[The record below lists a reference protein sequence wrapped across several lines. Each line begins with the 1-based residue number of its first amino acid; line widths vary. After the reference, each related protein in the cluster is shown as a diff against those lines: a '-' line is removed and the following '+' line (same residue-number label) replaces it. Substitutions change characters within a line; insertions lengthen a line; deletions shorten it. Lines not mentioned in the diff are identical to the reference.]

1 MHCFDF
7 TPTLSKRIVSVI
19 TIDRA
24 EDAEP
29 LAQALLDGGLDA
41 MEVTFRTE
49 AAPEAIRRIKA
60 AFPKVHLGAGT
71 LLTGEQVVKALGAG
85 ATFGLAPG
93 LNPEI
98 VRFAHERGMGFIPG
112 VMTPTDVEIAL
123 SLGCMVQKF
132 FPADVA
138 GGVKM
143 LKTLSGPYGHTGV
156 KFIPLGGV
164 SASTMRDYLD
174 APGVAAVGGSWIA
187 DRNLI
192 KAGDWSG
199 ITALAKKAVGIAM
212 GGEAEEPVE

>member
-1 MHCFDF
+1 MHSFDF

-138 GGVKM
+138 GGVKL

-192 KAGDWSG
+192 KAGDWAG
-199 ITALAKKAVGIAM
+199 ITALAKKAIAIAM
-212 GGEAEEPVE
+212 GGEAEEPLE

>member
-1 MHCFDF
+1 MSSFDF
-7 TPTLSKRIVSVI
+7 TPVLANRIVSVI

-71 LLTGEQVVKALGAG
+71 LLTGEQVVKALAAG

-93 LNPEI
+93 LNPEV
-98 VRFAHERGMGFIPG
+98 VRFSHERGLGFIPG

-143 LKTLSGPYGHTGV
+143 LKTLAGPYAHTGV
-156 KFIPLGGV
+156 KFIPTGGV
-164 SASTMRDYLD
+164 SLTNLATYLTLPVVAAIGGSWMVD
-174 APGVAAVGGSWIA
+174 KALVNAGKWSEITRITKEALAAAAAVG
-187 DRNLI
+187 
-192 KAGDWSG
+192 
-199 ITALAKKAVGIAM
+199 
-212 GGEAEEPVE
+212 

>member
-1 MHCFDF
+1 MHPFDF
-7 TPTLSKRIVSVI
+7 QPVLSKRIVSVL
-19 TIDRA
+19 TIELA

-29 LAQALLDGGLDA
+29 LAQALLNGGLDA

-60 AFPKVHLGAGT
+60 AFPQVHLGAGT
-71 LLTGEQVVKALGAG
+71 LLTGEQVVAAKAAG
-85 ATFGLAPG
+85 ASFGLAPG

-98 VRFAHERGMGFIPG
+98 VRLAHERGLGFIPG

-143 LKTLSGPYGHTGV
+143 LRALAGPYAHTGV

-164 SASTMRDYLD
+164 NASTLGEYLA

-187 DRNLI
+187 DRTLI
-192 KAGDWSG
+192 RAGDWAG
-199 ITALAKKAVGIAM
+199 ITRLAREAVALAADL
-212 GGEAEEPVE
+212 PS

>member
-212 GGEAEEPVE
+212 GGEAEEPLE

>member
-1 MHCFDF
+1 MHSFDF

-164 SASTMRDYLD
+164 CASTMRDYLD

-192 KAGDWSG
+192 KAGDWVG
-199 ITALAKKAVGIAM
+199 ITALAKKAVAIAM
-212 GGEAEEPVE
+212 GGEAEEPLE